1 MGNSEGKKY
10 LSGIDESLIK
20 DEDIQNIFKIY
31 DKNKDGVLQKDEAYS
46 LLQDVL
52 TFYIHKAKDEYK
64 KAKKE
69 SGGALT
75 EEEEQ
80 KFNNSIS
87 VEKNLKE
94 YSVSL
99 FKKMDLDTNGSIDLT
114 EFSLWFKEF
123 SVNKFKLKSDEKSNF
138 LKELEKDQ

>member
-31 DKNKDGVLQKDEAYS
+31 DKNKDGVLQKEEAYN
-46 LLQDVL
+46 LLSDVL
-52 TFYIHKAKDEYK
+52 TFYIQKAKDEYK
-64 KAKKE
+64 KNKKE
-69 SGGALT
+69 SGGVLT

-80 KFNNSIS
+80 KFNQSLS

-94 YSVSL
+94 FSVSL
-99 FKKMDLDTNGSIDLT
+99 FKKMDLDTNGTIDQN
-114 EFSLWFKEF
+114 EFSHWFKDF
-123 SVNKFKLKSDEKSNF
+123 SVNRFDLKSNEKMQF
-138 LKELEKDQ
+138 LKELEKDH